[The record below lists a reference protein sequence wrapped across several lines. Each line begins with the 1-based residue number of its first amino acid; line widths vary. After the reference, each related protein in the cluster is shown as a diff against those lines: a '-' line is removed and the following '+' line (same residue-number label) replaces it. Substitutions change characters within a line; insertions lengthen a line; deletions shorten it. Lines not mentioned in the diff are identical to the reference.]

1 MLNEP
6 ADGWDTVT
14 ILVYVKGE
22 DVVSKLTTR
31 AELSETLGED
41 ISPQDFYAMAI
52 HSAANIADEPVKYTR
67 GNGDVRIYP
76 RPDYVEVEGA
86 PPPVLSGPIT
96 KLNLSGV
103 RDTLPYRV
111 LEAS

>member
-14 ILVYVKGE
+14 IRVYVKGE
-22 DVVSKLTTR
+22 DVVSKFTTR
-31 AELSETLGED
+31 AELSANLGED
-41 ISPQDFYAMAI
+41 VSPQNFYAMAI

-86 PPPVLSGPIT
+86 PPSVLIVPTT
-96 KLNLSGV
+96 KLGLSGV
-103 RDTLPYRV
+103 RDTVPSLV